1 MKRQKRNHQK
11 KISSQYQILLEPDW
25 NQAENCLRFENCSR
39 IRKVEQTHTV
49 QINAN
54 PHQVPCTNPNNHT
67 ENILSSFCPSPLIA
81 SARCS

>member
-54 PHQVPCTNPNNHT
+54 PIKCHAQTQTTTPKTFFLHFLQVH
-67 ENILSSFCPSPLIA
+67 
-81 SARCS
+81 